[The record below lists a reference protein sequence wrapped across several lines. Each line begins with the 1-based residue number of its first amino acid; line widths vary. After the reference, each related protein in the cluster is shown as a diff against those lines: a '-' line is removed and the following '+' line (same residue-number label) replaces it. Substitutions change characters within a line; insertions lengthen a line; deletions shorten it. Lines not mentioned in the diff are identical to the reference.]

1 MSLKKM
7 IRKEGAQMDELPRW
21 NKLINE
27 LKDRPDKE
35 GDGGNLRAQLNII
48 KRNGKNAGFLKKERL
63 KDGKTE

>member
-1 MSLKKM
+1 MNLKKM

-35 GDGGNLRAQLNII
+35 RNRGNFREQLNII
-48 KRNGKNAGFLKKERL
+48 KRNEKNEVFSQKERL
-63 KDGKTE
+63 KDGKG

>member
-1 MSLKKM
+1 MARPNNFPTGQLNEVPAEF
-7 IRKEGAQMDELPRW
+7 I
-21 NKLINE
+21 E

>member
-1 MSLKKM
+1 MNLNEL

-35 GDGGNLRAQLNII
+35 RDGGNLHTQLNVI
-48 KRNGKNAGFLKKERL
+48 KRNEKNEGFHRKR
-63 KDGKTE
+63 G

>member
-1 MSLKKM
+1 MNLNEL

-35 GDGGNLRAQLNII
+35 GDGGNLREQLNII
-48 KRNGKNAGFLKKERL
+48 KRNGKNKGFSQKERL
-63 KDGKTE
+63 KDGKA

>member
-1 MSLKKM
+1 MNLNEL

-35 GDGGNLRAQLNII
+35 RDGGNLHEQLNII
-48 KRNGKNAGFLKKERL
+48 KRNEKNEGFHRKR
-63 KDGKTE
+63 G

>member
-1 MSLKKM
+1 MNLNEL

-35 GDGGNLRAQLNII
+35 RDGGNLREQLNII
-48 KRNGKNAGFLKKERL
+48 KRNGKNKGFSQKERL
-63 KDGKTE
+63 KDGKA

>member
-1 MSLKKM
+1 
-7 IRKEGAQMDELPRW
+7 MDELPRW

-35 GDGGNLRAQLNII
+35 RDGGNLREQLNVT
-48 KRNGKNAGFLKKERL
+48 KKVENNSDFSEKESL

>member
-1 MSLKKM
+1 MNLNEL

-35 GDGGNLRAQLNII
+35 RDGGNLHAQLNVI
-48 KRNGKNAGFLKKERL
+48 KRNEKNEGFHRKR
-63 KDGKTE
+63 G